1 MILQRLE
8 GKRRVKAMH
17 DQGQSQKV
25 GHHKV
30 QWAEARETTSLR
42 EATVLTAPYRPSD
55 GEISRHL
62 F

>member
-1 MILQRLE
+1 
-8 GKRRVKAMH
+8 MH

-55 GEISRHL
+55 DEISRHL

>member
-1 MILQRLE
+1 
-8 GKRRVKAMH
+8 MH

-25 GHHKV
+25 GHKV
-30 QWAEARETTSLR
+30 QWAEARETTSLQ